1 MRVALSK
8 RLYMKKIISLAVLIS
23 LAGCVTTTTNNPVL
37 SDVHV
42 EKCQELGRL
51 IVTQDKE
58 FQPSMSVSSL
68 VLNQLPVVAEDFQ
81 DGVLTC
87 SVAGVNDTGYAIA
100 YDESSEIYLHRTFS
114 GNNKTATLDSLTQ
127 QVALEQQRRQN
138 LEREKR
144 EQEEAAKRQAAIDE
158 RIKFCLDFGAKYA
171 DILKGHGMRVDNVS
185 VHDSWNSGDSI
196 TCVNSY
202 DGYWVDDIN
211 EKGTEQ
217 VREQHVINKKTGEYQ
232 TIFR

>member
-1 MRVALSK
+1 MRLALSK

-23 LAGCVTTTTNNPVL
+23 LAGCVTTTTSNPVL

-51 IVTQDKE
+51 VVTQDKE

-68 VLNQLPVVAEDFQ
+68 VLNQLPVVAEDFE

-87 SVAGVNDTGYAIA
+87 SIAGATDTGYAIA
-100 YDESSEIYLHRTFS
+100 YDESSEIYLHRKFS

-138 LEREKR
+138 LKREKR

-158 RIKFCLDFGAKYA
+158 RIQFCLDFGAKYA